1 MCYHITY
8 IVKKGRGSAVK
19 LLARLKKTLNAQLVT
34 LSVMVIVLTVLIA
47 MGSSLW
53 LNLRSSHQMMDR
65 SMMDVAYLLARTQD
79 VRGLLE
85 GGGDQSVTA
94 LLQQVVRRVNDLD
107 VAVVID
113 TEGSMLA
120 GASTR
125 GGLQGV
131 LQPDPDQTEPVFLQ
145 EGETGDGMERCACAK
160 VFDQEGNLRGYAV
173 VGVYMRSVYWMVAGT
188 VLQYL
193 LIAAVALCIGGFWA
207 RRLARYIKSE
217 LAGYEPEDLY
227 RLMVQRADIWDA
239 LEEGVMAIDENER
252 IIYLNAA
259 AKQMLELSVDEAV
272 GQPLHQVYSASIL
285 DRVLHSGKAEYNV
298 PLKSLV
304 HVKILADRMP
314 IVKNGRTVGAVAIF
328 RNRTEMVRLAE
339 DLTGVNHV
347 VEALRANTHEFM
359 NKLHVILGLLQLEE
373 YKEAERYVL
382 ELTKVRAQSMGGIT
396 GRIQEPAVA
405 ALLIGK
411 LSRAQ
416 ELRVVFRLDAFSHYP
431 HGSRCLPTD
440 AMISVLGNL
449 IENAFDSFK
458 NVADGAVREV
468 EVCIQEE
475 AQGLLICVEDTGC
488 GIPPK
493 VQQRMFEQGFSTKG
507 QGRGTG
513 LALVQSIVQAYGGDV
528 RVESVVGLGTT
539 FTIHIPP
546 QEENTEDKQEKEERD
561 CTRL

>member
-1 MCYHITY
+1 MKWFSH
-8 IVKKGRGSAVK
+8 
-19 LLARLKKTLNAQLVT
+19 LKNTLNAQLVT
-34 LSVMVIVLTVLIA
+34 LSVMVIVVTVLIA

-53 LNLRSSHQMMDR
+53 LNLRSSHEIMDQN
-65 SMMDVAYLLARTQD
+65 MQDVAYLLANTED
-79 VRGLLE
+79 VRGLLS
-85 GGGDQSVTA
+85 GQGHDQPVSV
-94 LLQQVVRRVNDLD
+94 LLQKVVRQVDDLD
-107 VAVVID
+107 VAVVTD
-113 TEGSMLA
+113 PSGSLVA

-125 GGLQGV
+125 NGLQGV
-131 LQPDPDQTEPVFLQ
+131 MVPDPSEQDPVFLQ
-145 EGETGDGMERCACAK
+145 EGETENGMERCAYAR
-160 VFDQEGNLRGYAV
+160 VYDDDDNLIGYAM
-173 VGVYMRSVYWMVAGT
+173 VGVYMRSVYRMVAWT

-207 RRLARYIKSE
+207 RRLAKYIKNE
-217 LAGYEPEDLY
+217 LAGYEPEAMH

-259 AKQMLELSVDEAV
+259 AKQMLDLPVTEAA
-272 GQPLHQVYSASIL
+272 GQPLHQVYPASTL

-304 HVKILADRMP
+304 HVKVLADRMP
-314 IVKNGRTVGAVAIF
+314 IVKNGRIVGAVAIF

-339 DLTGVNHV
+339 NLTGVNHV

-416 ELRVVFRLDAFSHYP
+416 ELRIVFRLDPSSHFP
-431 HGSRCLPTD
+431 HGSRCLPVD
-440 AMISVLGNL
+440 AMISLLGNL

-458 NVADGAVREV
+458 HVADAAVRDV

-475 AQGLLICVEDTGC
+475 EQGLLICVEDTGC

-493 VQQRMFEQGFSTKG
+493 VRQRMFEQGFSTKG
-507 QGRGTG
+507 TGRGTG
-513 LALVQSIVQAYGGDV
+513 LALVQNIVQTYGGDI
-528 RVESVVGLGTT
+528 RVESVVGLGST

-546 QEENTEDKQEKEERD
+546 QEKNTDETTEKEETD
-561 CTRL
+561 CIRS

>member
-1 MCYHITY
+1 M
-8 IVKKGRGSAVK
+8 
-19 LLARLKKTLNAQLVT
+19 
-34 LSVMVIVLTVLIA
+34 
-47 MGSSLW
+47 
-53 LNLRSSHQMMDR
+53 
-65 SMMDVAYLLARTQD
+65 
-79 VRGLLE
+79 
-85 GGGDQSVTA
+85 
-94 LLQQVVRRVNDLD
+94 
-107 VAVVID
+107 
-113 TEGSMLA
+113 
-120 GASTR
+120 
-125 GGLQGV
+125 
-131 LQPDPDQTEPVFLQ
+131 
-145 EGETGDGMERCACAK
+145 
-160 VFDQEGNLRGYAV
+160 
-173 VGVYMRSVYWMVAGT
+173 
-188 VLQYL
+188 
-193 LIAAVALCIGGFWA
+193 
-207 RRLARYIKSE
+207 
-217 LAGYEPEDLY
+217 
-227 RLMVQRADIWDA
+227 
-239 LEEGVMAIDENER
+239 
-252 IIYLNAA
+252 
-259 AKQMLELSVDEAV
+259 
-272 GQPLHQVYSASIL
+272 
-285 DRVLHSGKAEYNV
+285 
-298 PLKSLV
+298 
-304 HVKILADRMP
+304 
-314 IVKNGRTVGAVAIF
+314 KNGRTVGAVAIF

-416 ELRVVFRLDAFSHYP
+416 ELRVVFRLDASSHFP
-431 HGSRCLPTD
+431 HGSRCLPID

-488 GIPPK
+488 GIAPK

-507 QGRGTG
+507 EGRGTG

-528 RVESVVGLGTT
+528 RVESVVGLGST

-561 CTRL
+561 CTRS

>member
-1 MCYHITY
+1 M
-8 IVKKGRGSAVK
+8 KWFS
-19 LLARLKKTLNAQLVT
+19 RLKNTLNAQLVT
-34 LSVMVIVLTVLIA
+34 LSVMVIVTTVLIA

-53 LNLRSSHQMMDR
+53 LNLRSSHQMMDQN
-65 SMMDVAYLLARTQD
+65 MQDVAYLLANTQD
-79 VRGLLE
+79 VRNLLSGE
-85 GGGDQSVTA
+85 GSDQPVSV
-94 LLQQVVRRVNDLD
+94 LLQKVVHRVADLD
-107 VAVVID
+107 VAVVTD
-113 TEGSMLA
+113 PSGNLVA

-125 GGLQGV
+125 SGLQGV
-131 LQPDPDQTEPVFLQ
+131 MKPDPDGQDPVFLQ
-145 EGETGDGMERCACAK
+145 EGETEDGMERCAYARVC
-160 VFDQEGNLRGYAV
+160 DDDGNLIGYAM
-173 VGVYMRSVYWMVAGT
+173 VGVYMRSVYRMVAWT

-207 RRLARYIKSE
+207 RQLARYIKSE
-217 LAGYEPEDLY
+217 LAGYEPEDLR

-259 AKQMLELSVDEAV
+259 AKQMLNLSVTEAA
-272 GQPLHQVYSASIL
+272 GQPLHQVYPASTL

-298 PLKSLV
+298 PMKSLV

-314 IVKNGRTVGAVAIF
+314 IVKSGRVVGAVAIF

-416 ELRVVFRLDAFSHYP
+416 ELRVVFHLDPSSHFP

-458 NVADGAVREV
+458 NVADAAVREV

-475 AQGLLICVEDTGC
+475 EQGLLICVEDTGC

-493 VQQRMFEQGFSTKG
+493 VRQRMFEQGFSTKG
-507 QGRGTG
+507 EGRGTG
-513 LALVQSIVQAYGGDV
+513 LALVQSIVQAYGGDI

-546 QEENTEDKQEKEERD
+546 QEEAADGSCKKEETD
-561 CTRL
+561 CIRL

>member
-1 MCYHITY
+1 M
-8 IVKKGRGSAVK
+8 KWLS
-19 LLARLKKTLNAQLVT
+19 RLKKTLNAQLVT
-34 LSVMVIVLTVLIA
+34 LSVALIVITVLIA

-53 LNLRSSHQMMDR
+53 LNLQSSHQMMDR
-65 SMMDVAYLLARTQD
+65 NMLDVAYLLARTQD

-85 GGGDQSVTA
+85 GGGNQSVTG
-94 LLQQVVRRVNDLD
+94 LLRQVVRRVSDLD

-113 TEGSMLA
+113 PNGNLVA

-125 GGLQGV
+125 SGLLGV
-131 LQPDPDQTEPVFLQ
+131 VQPDPNQTEPVFLQ
-145 EGETGDGMERCACAK
+145 EGETQDGMERCACAK
-160 VFDQEGNLRGYAV
+160 VFDEEGNLLGYAV
-173 VGVYMRSVYWMVAGT
+173 VGVYMRSVYRMVAGT

-193 LIAAVALCIGGFWA
+193 LIAAVALSIGGFCA
-207 RRLARYIKSE
+207 RRLARYIKNE

-227 RLMVQRADIWDA
+227 RLMVQRADIWNA
-239 LEEGVMAIDENER
+239 LEEGVLAIDESER

-259 AKQMLELSVDEAV
+259 ARQMLELPVGDAA
-272 GQPLHQVYSASIL
+272 GQPLHQVYPESTL

-298 PLKSLV
+298 PLKSMV

-339 DLTGVNHV
+339 NLTGVNHV

-382 ELTKVRAQSMGGIT
+382 ELTKVRAQSVGGIT

-416 ELRVVFRLDAFSHYP
+416 ELRVVFRLDPSSHYP

-440 AMISVLGNL
+440 AMISLLGNL

-468 EVCIQEE
+468 EVCVQEE
-475 AQGLLICVEDTGC
+475 QQGLLICVEDTGC

-493 VQQRMFEQGFSTKG
+493 VRQRMFEQGFSTKG
-507 QGRGTG
+507 EGRGTG
-513 LALVQSIVQAYGGDV
+513 LALVQGIVQAYGGSV

-546 QEENTEDKQEKEERD
+546 QEETDEMPQEKEENACIRS
-561 CTRL
+561 

>member
-1 MCYHITY
+1 
-8 IVKKGRGSAVK
+8 
-19 LLARLKKTLNAQLVT
+19 
-34 LSVMVIVLTVLIA
+34 
-47 MGSSLW
+47 
-53 LNLRSSHQMMDR
+53 
-65 SMMDVAYLLARTQD
+65 
-79 VRGLLE
+79 
-85 GGGDQSVTA
+85 
-94 LLQQVVRRVNDLD
+94 
-107 VAVVID
+107 
-113 TEGSMLA
+113 MLA

-131 LQPDPDQTEPVFLQ
+131 VQPDPAQTEPVFLQ
-145 EGETGDGMERCACAK
+145 EGETENGMERCACAK
-160 VFDQEGNLRGYAV
+160 VFDGEGNLLGYAV
-173 VGVYMRSVYWMVAGT
+173 VGVYMRSVYRMVAET

-193 LIAAVALCIGGFWA
+193 VIAAVALCIGGFWA

-259 AKQMLELSVDEAV
+259 AKQMLELPVDEAV
-272 GQPLHQVYSASIL
+272 GQPLHQVYPASTL

-416 ELRVVFRLDAFSHYP
+416 ELRVVFRLDASSHFP
-431 HGSRCLPTD
+431 HGSRCLPID

-488 GIPPK
+488 GIAPK

-507 QGRGTG
+507 EGRGTG

-561 CTRL
+561 CTRS

>member
-1 MCYHITY
+1 MKWLSH
-8 IVKKGRGSAVK
+8 
-19 LLARLKKTLNAQLVT
+19 LKKTLNAQLVT
-34 LSVMVIVLTVLIA
+34 LSVMVIVLTVIIA

-53 LNLRSSHQMMDR
+53 LNLRSTHQMMDR
-65 SMMDVAYLLARTQD
+65 NMMDVAYLLASTQE
-79 VRGLLE
+79 VRSLLE
-85 GGGDQSVTA
+85 GGGDQSVPA
-94 LLQQVVRRVNDLD
+94 LLQQVVHRVSDLD
-107 VAVVID
+107 VAVIID
-113 TEGSMLA
+113 GEGAILA

-125 GGLQGV
+125 SGLQGV
-131 LQPDPDQTEPVFLQ
+131 VQPDPNQTGPVFMQ
-145 EGETGDGMERCACAK
+145 EGETENGMERCACAQ
-160 VFDQEGNLRGYAV
+160 VLSADGSLLGYAV
-173 VGVYMRSVYWMVAGT
+173 VGVYMRSVYRMVAST

-193 LIAAVALCIGGFWA
+193 LIAAVALFIGGFWA

-217 LAGYEPEDLY
+217 LAGYEPEDLH
-227 RLMVQRADIWDA
+227 RLMVQRAEIWNA

-252 IIYLNAA
+252 IIYLNTA
-259 AKQMLELSVDEAV
+259 AKQMLELPADEAV
-272 GQPLHQVYSASIL
+272 GQPLHQIYPASTL

-314 IVKNGRTVGAVAIF
+314 IVKDGHTVGAVAIF

-416 ELRVVFRLDAFSHYP
+416 ELRVVFRLDPSSHFP

-458 NVADGAVREV
+458 HVADGAVREV

-493 VQQRMFEQGFSTKG
+493 VRQRMFEQGFSTKG
-507 QGRGTG
+507 EGRGTG

-539 FTIHIPP
+539 FTIRIPP
-546 QEENTEDKQEKEERD
+546 QEENAGSRQKEERD
-561 CTRL
+561 CTKS